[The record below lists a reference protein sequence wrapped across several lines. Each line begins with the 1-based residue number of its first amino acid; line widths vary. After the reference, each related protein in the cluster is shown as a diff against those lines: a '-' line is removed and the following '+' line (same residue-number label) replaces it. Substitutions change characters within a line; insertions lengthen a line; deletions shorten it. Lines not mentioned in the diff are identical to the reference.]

1 MRPQMKIAATETAPS
16 EVFVQL
22 SNELIYFGALT
33 MPMKEYVALRDTIL
47 QGAMVLGGDAG
58 IEPRLEES
66 GFGTWK

>member
-1 MRPQMKIAATETAPS
+1 MRPQIKIAATQTVKN
-16 EVFVQL
+16 EVYVQL
-22 SNELIYFGALT
+22 SNELFYFGGLT

-58 IEPRLEES
+58 IEPILEES